1 MRILIDTGHPA
12 YIHFFAPIAKE
23 LEKRNHSVVFSIREK
38 DCSLPIINTHNFSYK
53 SKGKGSYSVFLK
65 PFHFFSAIFSVFS
78 IARKIKPDLFLS
90 FSSPYA
96 GIVSAIFRKKHI
108 VLDDTEI
115 DVLARKIYY
124 TFSDILVTPKS
135 FKLDIGRKQI
145 RVNAFKEQAYLKDY
159 TFSPETGNYI
169 LVRLVNHGAMHDLFS
184 KVWHKQESFKFIR
197 ELAQK
202 YSVVISSEIPLPG
215 DLKLHEYS
223 QPPED
228 LHSVISKAKL
238 VVGESA
244 TVSTEAA
251 VLGVPAVYIDY
262 NTRGYTETLEHEYGL
277 VRHFLPVSHELEKA
291 KDFIHEI
298 MENPVNPYYQEQRKK
313 LFRETDDI
321 VEYMLNLI
329 EVG

>member
-23 LEKRNHSVVFSIREK
+23 LEKRNHTVVFSIREK
-38 DCSLPIINTHNFSYK
+38 DCSLPIINAHNFSYK
-53 SKGKGSYSVFLK
+53 SKGKGSYSVLLK
-65 PFHFFSAIFSVFS
+65 PFHFFSAIFSIFS
-78 IARKIKPDLFLS
+78 ITRKIKPDLFLS

-202 YSVVISSEIPLPG
+202 HSVVISSEIPLPG
-215 DLKLHEYS
+215 DLKPHEYS

-228 LHSVISKAKL
+228 LHNVISKAKL

-262 NTRGYTETLEHEYGL
+262 NTRGYTENLEHEYGL
-277 VRHFLPVSHELEKA
+277 VRHFLPVNHELEKA
-291 KDFIHEI
+291 KGFIHDI